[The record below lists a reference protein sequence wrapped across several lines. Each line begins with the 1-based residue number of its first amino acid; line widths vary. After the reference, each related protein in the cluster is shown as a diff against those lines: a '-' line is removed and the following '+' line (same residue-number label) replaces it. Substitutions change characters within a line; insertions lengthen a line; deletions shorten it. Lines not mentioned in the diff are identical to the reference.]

1 MSSQRNLQVF
11 VGSWGSQAL
20 CLSSRCCRK
29 RPLLWEMCE
38 GPPLPDILSLQFVLD
53 L

>member
-20 CLSSRCCRK
+20 CLSSKCCRK

-38 GPPLPDILSLQFVLD
+38 GPPGILSLQSVLG